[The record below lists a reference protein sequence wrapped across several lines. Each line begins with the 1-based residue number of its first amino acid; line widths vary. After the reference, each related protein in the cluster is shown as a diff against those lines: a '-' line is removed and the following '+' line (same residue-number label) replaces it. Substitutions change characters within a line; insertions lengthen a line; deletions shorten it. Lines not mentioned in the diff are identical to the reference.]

1 MSQIGGYKPD
11 LVATWDARGACARID
26 SAIHKRE
33 ESDHMLGNNSL
44 AAKVALLM
52 GVGYVG
58 IGIIG
63 FFVTG
68 FTDFTQNTDDA
79 IIGFAVN
86 PAHNIVHLVI
96 GALLLVVS
104 RFSAPVTEGGLMGVG
119 LFYVVAFVIG
129 FIDTT
134 PLKIG
139 DSVDSLTIISMK
151 GSGDLENFN
160 HLLNG
165 LIALVAGLVSSAQT
179 AKQAKRSGIA

>member
-68 FTDFTQNTDDA
+68 FTDFTQNTDDS
-79 IIGFAVN
+79 IIGFSVN

-96 GALLLVVS
+96 GALLLAVS

>member
-1 MSQIGGYKPD
+1 M
-11 LVATWDARGACARID
+11 T
-26 SAIHKRE
+26 
-33 ESDHMLGNNSL
+33 GNNSL

-52 GVGYVG
+52 GAGYVG

-68 FTDFTQNTDDA
+68 FGNFTQNTGDS
-79 IIGFAVN
+79 IIGFSVN
-86 PAHNIVHLVI
+86 PAHNLVHLVV
-96 GALLLVVS
+96 GTFLLAVS

-129 FIDTT
+129 FVGTT
-134 PLKIG
+134 PLHVG

-165 LIALVAGLVSSAQT
+165 LVALLAGLLSSTQT
-179 AKQAKRSGIA
+179 ARLAKRRGIA

>member
-1 MSQIGGYKPD
+1 M
-11 LVATWDARGACARID
+11 T
-26 SAIHKRE
+26 
-33 ESDHMLGNNSL
+33 GNNSL

-52 GVGYVG
+52 GAGYVG

-68 FTDFTQNTDDA
+68 FGNFTQNTGDS

-86 PAHNIVHLVI
+86 PAHNIVHLVV
-96 GALLLVVS
+96 GTLLLAVS

-129 FIDTT
+129 FVDTT
-134 PLKIG
+134 PLNVG

-165 LIALVAGLVSSAQT
+165 LVALLAGLLSSTQT
-179 AKQAKRSGIA
+179 ARLAKRRGIA

>member
-1 MSQIGGYKPD
+1 
-11 LVATWDARGACARID
+11 
-26 SAIHKRE
+26 
-33 ESDHMLGNNSL
+33 MLGNNSL

-68 FTDFTQNTDDA
+68 FSDFTQNTDDA
-79 IIGFAVN
+79 IFGFAVN
-86 PAHNIVHLVI
+86 PAHNIVHLTI
-96 GALLLVVS
+96 GTFLLAMS
-104 RFSAPVTEGGLMGVG
+104 RFSAPVTEGALMGVG

-139 DSVDSLTIISMK
+139 ESVDSLTIISMK

>member
-1 MSQIGGYKPD
+1 M
-11 LVATWDARGACARID
+11 T
-26 SAIHKRE
+26 
-33 ESDHMLGNNSL
+33 GNNSL
-44 AAKVALLM
+44 AAKVALLL
-52 GVGYVG
+52 GLGYVG

-68 FTDFTQNTDDA
+68 FGNFTQNTGDS
-79 IIGFAVN
+79 IIGFSVN
-86 PAHNIVHLVI
+86 PAHNLVHLVI
-96 GALLLVVS
+96 GTFLLAVS

-129 FIDTT
+129 FVDTA
-134 PLKIG
+134 PLQIG

-165 LIALVAGLVSSAQT
+165 LIALLAGLLSSVQT
-179 AKQAKRSGIA
+179 ARLAKRRGIA